1 MTEVGIISSVF
12 FVCFLIWLFMYVSM
26 KNEIENLHRQIEFQQ
41 REIISYRGMSDDY
54 LSQLRVYVELYGDIM
69 SK

>member
-1 MTEVGIISSVF
+1 MSEVGIISSVF
-12 FVCFLIWLFMYVSM
+12 FGCFLLWLFMYVSM
-26 KNEIENLHRQIEFQQ
+26 KKEIEKLHRQIEFQK
-41 REIISYRGMSDDY
+41 REINSYRGMSEDY